1 MRATERSISAKRIE
15 AIRSALLRVEDACD
29 LATRREADPVS
40 FVHRYETLHDREIVA
55 LISSCFAFGNAKAF
69 RAKIANAL
77 ERLGP
82 SPALA
87 ADDPVRV
94 RRVLRGFKHRLYDER
109 HVTALLLGARRVQV
123 RAGSLGAA
131 LTSAL
136 ADSGDDLVA
145 ALVAWTGSIRTA
157 GGLDGLAGVGASHIL
172 PNPGRGG
179 ANKRLM
185 LLLRWMARPAD
196 GVDLG
201 LWDLPASRL
210 VIPLDVHL
218 HKLGK
223 NLGFT
228 SVKSANWKAALEV
241 TTALRRFDPDDP
253 TRFDFSL
260 CHLGMVQ
267 RCPSR
272 KDPKRCEGCGV
283 KQVCRHWDRPGR

>member
-1 MRATERSISAKRIE
+1 VRATEKLTPKRAA
-15 AIRSALLRVEDACD
+15 AIREALFRVEAACD

-40 FVHRYETLHDREIVA
+40 FVHRYEELHDQEIVA
-55 LISSCFAFGNAKAF
+55 LLSSSFAFGNAKAL
-69 RAKIANAL
+69 RGKIAEAL
-77 ERLGP
+77 RRLGP
-82 SPALA
+82 SPSSA
-87 ADDPVRV
+87 ADEPATVRAQ
-94 RRVLRGFKHRLYDER
+94 LRGFKHRLYDER
-109 HVTALLLGARRVQV
+109 HVTALLVGARKVQK

-131 LTSAL
+131 LATAL
-136 ADSGDDLVA
+136 EENGDDLLA
-145 ALVAWTGSIRTA
+145 ALVAWTGAIRSA
-157 GGLDGLAGVGASHIL
+157 GGLDKLTGAGAAHIL

-201 LWDLPASRL
+201 LWDLGPSRL

-241 TTALRRFDPDDP
+241 TAALRRFDPDDP

-283 KQVCRHWDRPGR
+283 KPVCRHWAGR